1 MAKANKQ
8 VVIDDIIKE
17 IEQGK
22 SFDTCMKQNG
32 TKWNLTRS
40 TFIRRWN
47 DAQQQYTELQDKAKE
62 ASDRAYIEAS
72 VEAAKGAIMS
82 KAERQSILTQIARGE
97 LSVKKSIAI
106 GGIGIEVVNVYPDF
120 SDIKSAVAELNKME
134 GDYAPTKTA
143 LTDAEGKDK
152 EFVISLNLGQ

>member
-1 MAKANKQ
+1 MAKADKQ
-8 VVIDDIIKE
+8 IIIDAIIKG
-17 IEQGK
+17 IEEEYDRAKLLTKIGK
-22 SFDTCMKQNG
+22 KWQISQRTFDRHWKIAN
-32 TKWNLTRS
+32 N
-40 TFIRRWN
+40 
-47 DAQQQYTELQDKAKE
+47 QYKELQDKAKE
-62 ASDRAYIEAS
+62 ASDKAYIEAS

-82 KAERQSILTQIARGE
+82 KAERQSILAQIARGE

-143 LTDAEGKDK
+143 LTDSEGKDK